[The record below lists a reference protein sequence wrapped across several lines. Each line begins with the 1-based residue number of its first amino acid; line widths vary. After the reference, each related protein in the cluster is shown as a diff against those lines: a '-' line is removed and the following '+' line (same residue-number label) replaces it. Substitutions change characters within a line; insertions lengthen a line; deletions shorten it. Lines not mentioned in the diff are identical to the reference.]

1 VRPRVHGVVF
11 VFVVVAL
18 ELEPVNYYQAE
29 PCSSGFGDWYFWR
42 PVMSFIDS
50 AYRSRAPGS
59 RSLIGSTFVNGVM
72 EGEEVE
78 TMRKEKE
85 RIIID

>member
-1 VRPRVHGVVF
+1 
-11 VFVVVAL
+11 
-18 ELEPVNYYQAE
+18 
-29 PCSSGFGDWYFWR
+29 
-42 PVMSFIDS
+42 MSFIDS